1 MTFKTIEYMLAI
13 LEEGGFSRAAQRLY
27 ISQPALSQAIRKA
40 EEEIGTPLFV
50 RDTRSIHLTAAGELL
65 VREGRELIKQRD
77 DLVHHL
83 AGMSSSQRETIRFG
97 ISPFYSK
104 YYLPVVLP
112 YFSDN
117 FPASHLKV
125 TEEISVT
132 LEQMVIDGELDLCF
146 VPLEPQNPRLNY
158 EIIHVEEILL
168 AVPPQ
173 HLLHAHATVSTGA
186 TPYIDLS
193 LFAQEPFIALKPVQK
208 FNSMNERLCSAA
220 GFTPHVVYETLNWDT
235 VNILAANGIGVGFV
249 PDILRAASMYN
260 RRPKYYRLMGMDT
273 SRAYAVAYKKGMEL
287 SSLERQLVELFR
299 THIKRLVE

>member
-1 MTFKTIEYMLAI
+1 M
-13 LEEGGFSRAAQRLY
+13 
-27 ISQPALSQAIRKA
+27 
-40 EEEIGTPLFV
+40 
-50 RDTRSIHLTAAGELL
+50 
-65 VREGRELIKQRD
+65 
-77 DLVHHL
+77 
-83 AGMSSSQRETIRFG
+83 
-97 ISPFYSK
+97 
-104 YYLPVVLP
+104 VLP

-117 FPASHLKV
+117 FPASRLKV

-273 SRAYAVAYKKGMEL
+273 SRAYAVAYKKGIEL
-287 SSLERQLVELFR
+287 SSLERQLVEVFR

>member
-1 MTFKTIEYMLAI
+1 
-13 LEEGGFSRAAQRLY
+13 
-27 ISQPALSQAIRKA
+27 
-40 EEEIGTPLFV
+40 
-50 RDTRSIHLTAAGELL
+50 
-65 VREGRELIKQRD
+65 
-77 DLVHHL
+77 
-83 AGMSSSQRETIRFG
+83 
-97 ISPFYSK
+97 
-104 YYLPVVLP
+104 
-112 YFSDN
+112 
-117 FPASHLKV
+117 
-125 TEEISVT
+125 
-132 LEQMVIDGELDLCF
+132 MVIDGELDLCF

-235 VNILAANGIGVGFV
+235 VKRLAANGIGVGFV

-273 SRAYAVAYKKGMEL
+273 SRAYAVAYKEGDGIIL
-287 SSLERQLVELFR
+287 AGASSLWNCFEHALNALLSDRNIDKRDIFIPESYKLCVHTALRR
-299 THIKRLVE
+299 TPNPLSI